1 MAFAMRIIYVN
12 SLGPINKEKAL
23 WAQEMSDLLV
33 EIKKQVDQAKFKEQ
47 SALSP
52 VQLDHF
58 RQRYRDITQ
67 EALELYPPPPQT
79 KKRGRPKQSK
89 AKNLL
94 DRLILYEKETLLFMD
109 DFRVPFDNN
118 QAERDVRMV
127 KLKQKISGGF
137 RTAEGS
143 QAFCIIRGAISTT
156 RKQGK
161 SILDLL
167 TQALHPLATSL

>member
-1 MAFAMRIIYVN
+1 M
-12 SLGPINKEKAL
+12 SPI
-23 WAQEMSDLLV
+23 
-33 EIKKQVDQAKFKEQ
+33 
-47 SALSP
+47 
-52 VQLDHF
+52 QLDHF

-161 SILDLL
+161 SILELL
-167 TQALHPLATSL
+167 TQALHPPDQVRDRLHMLLLVTETLLFLNVPPPAWPKVFIANIASSMRFCMS